1 MKLLTIIMKKVHR
14 NSIKITV
21 DLWGNPLTT
30 KELFAYVRETGFD
43 FVRIPVTYKNHF
55 KMEPG
60 YEIDKAWLD
69 RVQQIVDYAL
79 ECDLKVIINIHHDCT
94 TSGDNKI
101 WFIADLAHYDTTRDI
116 LTSLWSQIAERFKD
130 YDNNLIFE
138 TLNEPAYANTK
149 YQGHGNDESRYVLGK
164 LNIETL
170 NAIRATGGENESRF
184 VMLPTHGACNN
195 YDTNSAF
202 VFPDDPHVLVSV
214 HGYVETDSKF
224 HDITVWHNLF
234 MIQKFFLNKGY
245 GTVIGEFGEIIHP
258 EDTEERLQIIAA
270 DFKLQVEVADK
281 FGVPS
286 CFWDDGGEHHIID
299 RRTLTPYC
307 AQTLAALTGYTQE

>member
-116 LTSLWSQIAERFKD
+116 LTSLWSQIA
-130 YDNNLIFE
+130 
-138 TLNEPAYANTK
+138 
-149 YQGHGNDESRYVLGK
+149 
-164 LNIETL
+164 
-170 NAIRATGGENESRF
+170 
-184 VMLPTHGACNN
+184 
-195 YDTNSAF
+195 
-202 VFPDDPHVLVSV
+202 
-214 HGYVETDSKF
+214 
-224 HDITVWHNLF
+224 
-234 MIQKFFLNKGY
+234 
-245 GTVIGEFGEIIHP
+245 
-258 EDTEERLQIIAA
+258 
-270 DFKLQVEVADK
+270 
-281 FGVPS
+281 
-286 CFWDDGGEHHIID
+286 
-299 RRTLTPYC
+299 
-307 AQTLAALTGYTQE
+307 

>member
-101 WFIADLAHYDTTRDI
+101 WFIAYSAVKYYTVLFIKQNRI
-116 LTSLWSQIAERFKD
+116 FSFSQLCISLQKAVCFLRYSFASFFFALFSLMDFGTIPARIRFS
-130 YDNNLIFE
+130 FS
-138 TLNEPAYANTK
+138 
-149 YQGHGNDESRYVLGK
+149 H
-164 LNIETL
+164 
-170 NAIRATGGENESRF
+170 
-184 VMLPTHGACNN
+184 
-195 YDTNSAF
+195 SA
-202 VFPDDPHVLVSV
+202 S
-214 HGYVETDSKF
+214 
-224 HDITVWHNLF
+224 
-234 MIQKFFLNKGY
+234 
-245 GTVIGEFGEIIHP
+245 
-258 EDTEERLQIIAA
+258 
-270 DFKLQVEVADK
+270 
-281 FGVPS
+281 
-286 CFWDDGGEHHIID
+286 
-299 RRTLTPYC
+299 
-307 AQTLAALTGYTQE
+307 ALTESPSRRFSIS